1 MSISMFMPVDIRG
14 GKDCIKQN
22 ASCFALGSHAL
33 LVTGRHSAKVS
44 GAQDD
49 VISVLETLGISYTV
63 YDKIGE
69 NPLVSVCYDGGQLA
83 ASVGADFIIGIGGG
97 SAMDA
102 SKAIAAY
109 AANPALAPMA
119 IYTEKRAPSF
129 PIILVPTTAGTGSEA
144 NAYAVLTVDGADK
157 KQTFTDRENSYAR
170 YAFLDERYLQSLS
183 ESYMIS
189 CALDAFAHCAESYLS
204 PKADSFSRMFA
215 RYGARILYHF
225 IKTFSPGTPTTP
237 EQREAILYASC
248 AGGIAINK
256 TGTGFPHPL
265 GYNLTLMCGVSHG
278 RACAV
283 FYRDYLDLN
292 EKAAPNLC
300 RELYDAI
307 GADGEEIKNVIVD
320 AADVHLSLDKETIAM
335 FVDKVKNAGNYKN
348 SPYVI
353 TQQEML
359 GIYKGLFS

>member
-1 MSISMFMPVDIRG
+1 MGFSMFMPVDIRSG
-14 GKDCIKQN
+14 RDCIKQN
-22 ASCFALGSHAL
+22 AQCFALGKHAL

-49 VISVLETLGISYTV
+49 VTSVLQTLGIGYTV

-69 NPLVSVCYDGGQLA
+69 NPLVSVCYEGGQLA
-83 ASVGADFIIGIGGG
+83 ARIGADMIIGIGGG

-102 SKAIAAY
+102 SKAVAAY
-109 AANPALAPMA
+109 AANPALEPMA
-119 IYTEKRAPSF
+119 VYTEKRAPSL
-129 PIILVPTTAGTGSEA
+129 PIILIPTTAGTGSEA
-144 NAYAVLTVDGADK
+144 NAYAVLTIDGADK

-170 YAFLDERYLQSLS
+170 YAFLDERYLESLS
-183 ESYMIS
+183 EPYLIS

-204 PKADSFSRMFA
+204 PKADTVSRMFA
-215 RYGARILYHF
+215 QYGAKILYRF
-225 IKTFSPGTPTTP
+225 IKTFSPGLPTTP

-265 GYNLTLMCGVSHG
+265 GYNLTLMRGISHG

-283 FYRDYLDLN
+283 FYRHYLDLN
-292 EKAAPNLC
+292 EKTDPKLC
-300 RELYDAI
+300 KALYDAI
-307 GADGEEIKNVIVD
+307 GADGEEIKEVIVR
-320 AADVHLSLDKETIAM
+320 AADVRLSLDAETIAM

-353 TQQEML
+353 TQQEMID
-359 GIYKGLFS
+359 IYTELFA